1 MHGYPSIP
9 RFAGLGALSS
19 SKRVCSK
26 TESHVLSNTEG
37 STLES
42 TMAQEEYR
50 PPVKEFLDMLADLLA
65 EKYFERMDDRLKK
78 IPELRRLITA
88 KEASQYLSL
97 STDTVYRMASLKKL
111 PYLKIG
117 DRVLFDV
124 KALDHWIERN
134 MTREKGWKREELKPP
149 KESDLPDLLKKK
161 GKD

>member
-1 MHGYPSIP
+1 M
-9 RFAGLGALSS
+9 
-19 SKRVCSK
+19 
-26 TESHVLSNTEG
+26 
-37 STLES
+37 
-42 TMAQEEYR
+42 
-50 PPVKEFLDMLADLLA
+50 KEFLDMLADLLA
-65 EKYFERMDDRLKK
+65 EKYFERVEERIKK

-124 KALDHWIERN
+124 KALDHWVERH
-134 MTREKGWKREELKPP
+134 MTREKEWKKDELKPGTEKERSNTKSS
-149 KESDLPDLLKKK
+149 KESDLLGLLKKK

>member
-1 MHGYPSIP
+1 
-9 RFAGLGALSS
+9 
-19 SKRVCSK
+19 
-26 TESHVLSNTEG
+26 
-37 STLES
+37 
-42 TMAQEEYR
+42 MAQEEYR
-50 PPVKEFLDMLADLLA
+50 PPVKEVLDMLADLLA
-65 EKYFERMDDRLKK
+65 EKYFERMDDRMKK

-124 KALDHWIERN
+124 KALDHWIERH
-134 MTREKGWKREELKPP
+134 MIREKEWKREQLKPGVEKEKP
-149 KESDLPDLLKKK
+149 NARSTKESDLLGFLKKK

>member
-1 MHGYPSIP
+1 
-9 RFAGLGALSS
+9 
-19 SKRVCSK
+19 
-26 TESHVLSNTEG
+26 
-37 STLES
+37 
-42 TMAQEEYR
+42 MAQEER
-50 PPVKEFLDMLADLLA
+50 PPMKEFLDMLADLLA
-65 EKYFERMDDRLKK
+65 EKYFERVEERIKK

-124 KALDHWIERN
+124 KALDHWVERH
-134 MTREKGWKREELKPP
+134 MIREKEWKKEELKLGVEKEKSNTKSS
-149 KESDLPDLLKKK
+149 KESDLLGLLKKK

>member
-1 MHGYPSIP
+1 
-9 RFAGLGALSS
+9 
-19 SKRVCSK
+19 
-26 TESHVLSNTEG
+26 
-37 STLES
+37 
-42 TMAQEEYR
+42 MAQEEYR
-50 PPVKEFLDMLADLLA
+50 HPIKEFLDMLVDMLS
-65 EKYFERMDDRLKK
+65 EKYFERMGDRMKK

-124 KALDHWIERN
+124 KALDQWIEKR
-134 MTREKGWKREELKPP
+134 MIREREWKREELKAEAEKEKPNT
-149 KESDLPDLLKKK
+149 KFSRESDLLGFLKKK

>member
-1 MHGYPSIP
+1 
-9 RFAGLGALSS
+9 
-19 SKRVCSK
+19 
-26 TESHVLSNTEG
+26 
-37 STLES
+37 
-42 TMAQEEYR
+42 MAQEER
-50 PPVKEFLDMLADLLA
+50 PPMKEFLDMLADLLA
-65 EKYFERMDDRLKK
+65 EKYFERMEERIKK

-124 KALDHWIERN
+124 KALDHWIEKH
-134 MTREKGWKREELKPP
+134 MIREKEWKKEELKPGIEKERANTKSS
-149 KESDLPDLLKKK
+149 KESDLLSLLKKK

>member
-1 MHGYPSIP
+1 
-9 RFAGLGALSS
+9 
-19 SKRVCSK
+19 
-26 TESHVLSNTEG
+26 
-37 STLES
+37 
-42 TMAQEEYR
+42 MAQEER
-50 PPVKEFLDMLADLLA
+50 PPMKEFLDMLADLLA
-65 EKYFERMDDRLKK
+65 EKYFERIEERIKK

-124 KALDHWIERN
+124 KALDHWVERH
-134 MTREKGWKREELKPP
+134 TIREKEWKKEELKPGVEKEKANSKTL
-149 KESDLPDLLKKK
+149 KESDLLSLLKKK